1 MLLIIRIRI
10 IIIITNFE
18 NKYKC
23 ETSSFLFY
31 SNLETDFRINGL
43 HYISA
48 PWGTQ
53 SRIIWH
59 LRCTVWHW
67 IKRVLN
73 TVFSFLFPGVQC

>member
-10 IIIITNFE
+10 IIIINNFE

-43 HYISA
+43 HYI
-48 PWGTQ
+48 
-53 SRIIWH
+53 
-59 LRCTVWHW
+59 
-67 IKRVLN
+67 
-73 TVFSFLFPGVQC
+73 